1 MSAQARAEEG
11 ACDFNLCISLSFFK
25 HLSLS
30 QTDRHTHTHTYT
42 HKTLPNANSIML
54 QERKVEE
61 EEEEEAGSPAC
72 PHAEREQTL

>member
-25 HLSLS
+25 HLALS
-30 QTDRHTHTHTYT
+30 QAGTHTHTRT
-42 HKTLPNANSIML
+42 HKTLANANSIML

-61 EEEEEAGSPAC
+61 EEEEEADPPAC
-72 PHAEREQTL
+72 PHAEPEQTL